1 MNRIVAALNLCIS
14 GYFIVTIARH
24 MVSPGDNAGYTRML
38 LFACL
43 GTICVSFMLMAIGG
57 PDRWPSLAKT
67 AEEAVGG
74 AGPLYYLALAGFVA
88 VGVALPLALLGAL
101 AFMLGLRNGFFMVLF
116 FVPVMVR
123 LVTATSQECIKHGVF
138 QALLFFAA
146 MLIGVAVVALLE
158 KYGSGVRVYI
168 DHFHRIWPDYD
179 DMSSARMFFSA
190 GTFAIA
196 NQLIEFVYAILKLA
210 GKG

>member
-1 MNRIVAALNLCIS
+1 MDRLVAAMNLFIS

-24 MVSPGDNAGYTRML
+24 VVSPGDNAGYTRML

-43 GTICVSFMLMAIGG
+43 GTICVSFMFIAIGG

-67 AEEAVGG
+67 AGDAVGG
-74 AGPLYYLALAGFVA
+74 TGPLYYLTLAGFVA
-88 VGVALPLALLGAL
+88 VGVVLPVVLLGAL

-116 FVPVMVR
+116 FVPVMAR
-123 LVTATSQECIKHGVF
+123 LVTATSQECIKQGVF

-146 MLIGVAVVALLE
+146 MLLGVAIVALLV
-158 KYGSGVRVYI
+158 KYRSGVQVYI
-168 DHFHRIWPDYD
+168 AHFHRIWPDYD

-190 GTFAIA
+190 AAFAIA
-196 NQLIEFVYAILKLA
+196 NQLIELVYAVLKLF
-210 GKG
+210 GK